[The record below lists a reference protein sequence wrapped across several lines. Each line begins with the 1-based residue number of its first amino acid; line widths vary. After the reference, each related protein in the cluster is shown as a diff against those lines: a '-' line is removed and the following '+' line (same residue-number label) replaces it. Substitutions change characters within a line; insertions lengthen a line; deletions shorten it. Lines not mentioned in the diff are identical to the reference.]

1 MCVRER
7 DIVLPLKQVVDFD
20 RKKRSPHSAVDRM
33 NGGPSDEDFDADVT
47 VVIENDLF
55 FLLNPSSQPMT

>member
-1 MCVRER
+1 
-7 DIVLPLKQVVDFD
+7 
-20 RKKRSPHSAVDRM
+20 M